1 MLTNR
6 TIRWGAA
13 VHGLALLSVT
23 TGALA
28 GGPPTVGPQQRID
41 PGGGTFSAN
50 ETTASASAANPLH
63 IIAGWN
69 DWRLSPSVSNEVI
82 NTGFALSLDGGQTWS
97 DFLIRPPVPNQSGV
111 EGDPMTAFDANTGT
125 LWAGAISFSAGSNS
139 GIYVARKNPG
149 SSTFEPS
156 VMART
161 ASGTD
166 KCWMA
171 AGLRPPLLTSTRLY
185 ITYNEGVIW
194 SDDMGDTWTDPISLG
209 SGIGFLPR
217 VGPQGQLYVA
227 YWDFN
232 TGMLLKRSLDGG
244 QTFTDH
250 TIATR
255 MDVWDTQSGSRFPGN
270 FRVPSMVH
278 IAVHPVTGHLYAT
291 YFDTTNTSGG
301 NSNVDVYFTKSVD
314 QGTTWTT
321 PVPILDT
328 GTENFDQF
336 FTWIEVDADGRL
348 HLVYYDTKNTVQND
362 NVTNGMFDAY
372 YAYSEDDGATWTDY
386 RLSNTSWDSNDDGL
400 DRATQFIGDYL
411 GLAVAGNRAYP
422 VYLDTSAGDA
432 DIYTNVIDFGG
443 GGVAGDANG
452 DGVVNFADILVII
465 GAWGTCPMPPAEC
478 PADVNGDTLVNFA
491 DILVVIA
498 NWTI

>member
-1 MLTNR
+1 MKFTTTVPCL
-6 TIRWGAA
+6 GL
-13 VHGLALLSVT
+13 LALT
-23 TGALA
+23 TAAFA
-28 GGPPTVGPQQRID
+28 GGPTVGPQQRID
-41 PGGGTFSAN
+41 PGGGTFAAN
-50 ETTASASAANPLH
+50 ETTAAASEANPMH

-69 DWRLSPSVSNEVI
+69 DWRLSPQVSSEVI
-82 NTGFALSLDGGQTWS
+82 NTGFALSEDGGQTWT
-97 DFLIRPPVPNQSGV
+97 DFLVRPPVANQSGV
-111 EGDPMTAFDANTGT
+111 EGDPMTAFDPTTGA
-125 LWAGAISFSAGSNS
+125 LWVGAISFSAGGNS
-139 GIYVARKNPG
+139 GLYVARKDAG

-161 ASGTD
+161 TSGTD

-171 AGLRPPLLTSTRLY
+171 AGKRPPLLIGTRLY

-194 SDDMGDTWTDPISLG
+194 SDDMGDTWTDPVSLG
-209 SGIGFLPR
+209 GGIGFLPR

-244 QTFTDH
+244 QNFTDH

-255 MDVWDTQSGSRFPGN
+255 MDVWGTQSGSRFPGT
-270 FRVPSMVH
+270 FRAPSMVY
-278 IAVHPVTGHLYAT
+278 IDVSNITGHLYAT
-291 YFDTTNTSGG
+291 YFDTTNLSGS
-301 NSNVDVYFTKSVD
+301 NSNVDIYFTKSVD

-321 PVPILDT
+321 PVAILDG

-336 FTWIEVDADGRL
+336 FTFLEIDDAGRL

-362 NVTNGMFDAY
+362 NVVNGMFDAY
-372 YAYSEDDGATWTDY
+372 YAYSLDDGDTWIDH
-386 RLSNTSWDSNDDGL
+386 RLSATSWNSDNDGL
-400 DRATQFIGDYL
+400 NRSSQFLGDYL
-411 GLAVAGNRAYP
+411 GLAVAGDKAYP

-443 GGVAGDANG
+443 AVEGDANG
-452 DGVVNFADILVII
+452 DGVVNFADILAIV
-465 GAWGTCPMPPAEC
+465 GAWGPCPGC
-478 PADVNGDTLVNFA
+478 PEDVNGDDAVNFA

-498 NWTI
+498 NWTT